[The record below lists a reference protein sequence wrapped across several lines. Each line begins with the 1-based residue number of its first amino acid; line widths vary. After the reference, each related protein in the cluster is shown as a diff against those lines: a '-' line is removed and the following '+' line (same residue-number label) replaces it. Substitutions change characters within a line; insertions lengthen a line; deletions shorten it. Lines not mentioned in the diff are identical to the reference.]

1 MDSILNFIGNI
12 LVWIA
17 IYAFF
22 KKRKNGSSFW
32 YEYGVAVKNIIAFIK
47 DLFGK
52 TVKNSGENKTPEENG
67 DLSMNQLA
75 EYLNHQ
81 VNEMIQYKY
90 PFNYGW
96 RYKADNWRYV
106 ITHKKMVDVEIL
118 VTSRQTCDAAVLIKN
133 GTVCDVV
140 GQKLGREKPDIP
152 VPAPAPAPTPEP
164 KPETKPEPDSK
175 PEPKPEAKP
184 EPDSKPEPKT
194 EDEKKID
201 QAENEKKAVGIAVN
215 YIIDNMAMLNTMAND
230 AVAEGKTSF
239 IIKDL
244 PGDELAWSKIV
255 DELHDSNFINCKV
268 IGDTIEV
275 GVNLA
280 APADDGNYDFEKNE
294 TPEEDSEKSA
304 SDLVQDQEQ
313 IPAAD
318 EEEANIEIITGSEDF
333 IIPDE
338 PSDMPD

>member
-32 YEYGVAVKNIIAFIK
+32 YEYGVAVKNIIAFVK
-47 DLFGK
+47 DLFVK

-67 DLSMNQLA
+67 NLSMNQLA

-164 KPETKPEPDSK
+164 KPEPDSK
-175 PEPKPEAKP
+175 PEPKPE
-184 EPDSKPEPKT
+184 PDSTPKPKT
-194 EDEKKID
+194 EDEKID
-201 QAENEKKAVGIAVN
+201 QSENEKKAVSIAVN

-244 PGDELAWSKIV
+244 PGNELAWSKIV

-294 TPEEDSEKSA
+294 TPKEDSEKPA
-304 SDLVQDQEQ
+304 SDLVQNQEQ

-318 EEEANIEIITGSEDF
+318 EEEANIEIITGSEEF

-338 PSDMPD
+338 PSDIPD